1 MTKRK
6 RMLIIALI
14 ALYMIAPDL
23 LPGPV
28 DDLLVLLLTAP
39 AQRGVRRNGDCNGNL
54 VTAGIPLGNSHSG
67 HCA

>member
-6 RMLIIALI
+6 RNLIIALI
-14 ALYMIAPDL
+14 ALYVIAPDL

-39 AQRGVRRNGDCNGNL
+39 TL
-54 VTAGIPLGNSHSG
+54 VDGAPNKKE
-67 HCA
+67 

>member
-1 MTKRK
+1 MTNRK

-39 AQRGVRRNGDCNGNL
+39 AL
-54 VTAGIPLGNSHSG
+54 VDGSPKEKE
-67 HCA
+67 

>member
-6 RMLIIALI
+6 RYLIIALI
-14 ALYMIAPDL
+14 ALYLIAPDL

-39 AQRGVRRNGDCNGNL
+39 TLMDG
-54 VTAGIPLGNSHSG
+54 TPTKKE
-67 HCA
+67 